1 VVKERE
7 PGKRAEFYR
16 VSEGD
21 VCGMMVAAWI
31 PVLKQWESMVESA
44 AVELGANGGGDRLA
58 EATEFIAFLRCETEG
73 ILERWAEYR
82 RDPE

>member
-1 VVKERE
+1 MDDLDTL
-7 PGKRAEFYR
+7 RATAP
-16 VSEGD
+16 D
-21 VCGMMVAAWI
+21 D
-31 PVLKQWESMVESA
+31 PVVESA